1 MRGLFIHDL
10 MIFKK
15 QTLLWVILIAL
26 TILYTVLEMPNFMVG
41 FGTIYLAMFAIKTI
55 ILELEKHTGPFFFTL
70 PFSNA
75 QFIAEKYLLVISL
88 PLFFGLI
95 LSLLNVALGQM
106 SLEES
111 MWSGGM
117 ALVGV
122 LFLSIIMIPL
132 VIRFQDKAVFISMAL
147 TAGLFL
153 GVVLVQDHFSFQDL
167 AFLKEYLL
175 WIEIGLPLILVL
187 LLILSVFLSLKW
199 LKAKQ
204 F

>member
-1 MRGLFIHDL
+1 MKGLFIHDL

-15 QTLLWVILIAL
+15 QKLLWTILIAL
-26 TILYTVLEMPNFMVG
+26 TILYTVLEMPSFMVG
-41 FGTIYLAMFAIKTI
+41 FGTLYLAMFAIKTI

-75 QFIAEKYLLVISL
+75 QFVAEKYILVMSIPLL
-88 PLFFGLI
+88 FGLL
-95 LSLLNVALGQM
+95 LSGLNVVLGQM

-111 MWSGGM
+111 LWM
-117 ALVGV
+117 AGLAIGSV
-122 LFLSIIMIPL
+122 LLLSIIMIPL
-132 VIRFQDKAVFISMAL
+132 VIRFQDKAVFISMAI

-153 GVVLVQDHFSFQDL
+153 GVALLQDHISFQDL
-167 AFLKEYLL
+167 AFLQDYLL
-175 WIEIGLPLILVL
+175 WIEIVLPLVLIL

>member
-1 MRGLFIHDL
+1 MKGLFIHDL

-15 QTLLWVILIAL
+15 QNLLWTILIAL
-26 TILYTVLEMPNFMVG
+26 TILYTVLEMPSFMVG
-41 FGTIYLAMFAIKTI
+41 FGTLYLAMFAIKTI

-75 QFIAEKYLLVISL
+75 QFVAEKYILVMSIPLL
-88 PLFFGLI
+88 FGLL
-95 LSLLNVALGQM
+95 LSGLNVVLGQM

-111 MWSGGM
+111 LWM
-117 ALVGV
+117 AGLAIGSV
-122 LFLSIIMIPL
+122 LLLSIIMIPL
-132 VIRFQDKAVFISMAL
+132 VIRFQDKAVFISMAI

-153 GVVLVQDHFSFQDL
+153 GVALLQDHISFQDL
-167 AFLKEYLL
+167 AFLQDYLL
-175 WIEIGLPLILVL
+175 WIEIVLPLVLIL

>member
-1 MRGLFIHDL
+1 MKGLFIHDL

-15 QTLLWVILIAL
+15 QTLLWVILITLA
-26 TILYTVLEMPNFMVG
+26 ILYTVWGMPNFMVG
-41 FGTIYLAMFAIKTI
+41 FVTLYLAMFAIKTI
-55 ILELEKHTGPFFFTL
+55 ILELEEHTGPFFFTL

-75 QFIAEKYLLVISL
+75 QFIAEKYLLVTGF

-111 MWSGGM
+111 IGTAGM
-117 ALVGV
+117 AIVGV
-122 LFLSIIMIPL
+122 LLLSSIMIPL
-132 VIRFQDKAVFISMAL
+132 VIRFQDKAVFISMSI
-147 TAGLFL
+147 TVGLFL
-153 GVVLVQDHFSFQDL
+153 GVVLVQDHLSFQDL
-167 AFLKEYLL
+167 AFFKEYLL

>member
-26 TILYTVLEMPNFMVG
+26 TILYTVLDMPNFMVG

-95 LSLLNVALGQM
+95 LSLLNVALGKM
-106 SLEES
+106 SLEDS
-111 MWSGGM
+111 VWSSGM

-122 LFLSIIMIPL
+122 LLLSIIMIPL

-153 GVVLVQDHFSFQDL
+153 GIGLVQDQFSFQDL

>member
-1 MRGLFIHDL
+1 
-10 MIFKK
+10 
-15 QTLLWVILIAL
+15 
-26 TILYTVLEMPNFMVG
+26 
-41 FGTIYLAMFAIKTI
+41 
-55 ILELEKHTGPFFFTL
+55 ELEKHTGPFFFTL

-95 LSLLNVALGQM
+95 LSLLNVALGKM
-106 SLEES
+106 SLEDS
-111 MWSGGM
+111 VWSSGM

-122 LFLSIIMIPL
+122 LLLSIIMIPL

-153 GVVLVQDHFSFQDL
+153 GIGLVQDQFSFQDL